1 MRHRRSLVVRGL
13 LLAVLAGAFA
23 VAASSALA
31 AAPVVGSI
39 RGTAASEPGVQHLH
53 LKYGPLLITPGQNFI
68 NTEIKGIEQ
77 PKVNGYIVGF
87 DPNLHYATGRGGR
100 KLGAVPRVD
109 VIHLHHGV
117 WLSTAGHDA
126 TSGFPVE
133 RFAAAG
139 EEKTHLRFPKGY
151 GYPYRTRDHWILNY
165 MIHNLTDAPTKVW
178 ITYNVDIIPATA
190 PAAKTM
196 QSARPIWMD
205 VQNGSIYP
213 VFDALRGSGRAGGY
227 TYPSQAKDPY
237 AGGPAK
243 NRWTVDRDGTLVA
256 TAGHLHPGGLHTDL
270 YNSRAGRTAHLFR
283 SSAHYFEPA
292 GAVSWDVSMTA
303 TRPSWK
309 IHVKKGDV
317 LSTTA
322 TYDTSKASWY
332 EVMGIMVV
340 FMADGEKGMDPFKTK
355 VDQPGTLTHGHL
367 PENRHHGGD
376 RIGGMPSPLSLPAGG
391 IGGTVDIAHF
401 IYQRGSLNAGYR
413 VPRVREG
420 QSLTFK
426 NLDNTLPPINGSPTQ
441 AWHTITMCKN
451 PCNRGTGIA
460 YPIANGSPRV
470 QFDSG
475 ELGTYNG
482 GASPPVSGSITWK
495 TPANLP
501 VGTYSY
507 FCRIHPFMRGA
518 FRVIQ

>member
-1 MRHRRSLVVRGL
+1 MRVFRSLAVRGL
-13 LLAVLAGAFA
+13 LLALFFSVLLAG
-23 VAASSALA
+23 SARAA
-31 AAPVVGSI
+31 AAPAVGSI
-39 RGTAASEPGVQHLH
+39 KGTAAAEPGVQHLH
-53 LKYGPLLITPGQNFI
+53 LKYGPIQITPGQNFI
-68 NTEIKGIEQ
+68 NTEVKGIEQ
-77 PKVNGYIVGF
+77 PKIDGYIVGF
-87 DPNLHYATGRGGR
+87 DPNLHYAVGKGAR

-117 WLSTAGHDA
+117 WLSSAGRDA
-126 TSGFPVE
+126 TWGIPVE

-151 GYPYRTRDHWILNY
+151 GYAYKKSDFWVLNY

-178 ITYNVDIIPATA
+178 ITYNVDIIPKTA
-190 PAAKTM
+190 PAAQTM

-205 VQNGSIYP
+205 VQNQSGYP
-213 VFDALRGSGRAGGY
+213 VYDAPRGAGTHGRY
-227 TYPSQAKDPY
+227 TYPTQAKDPY
-237 AGGPAK
+237 GTGPAK
-243 NRWTVDRDGTLVA
+243 NTWTVDRDGTLVA

-270 YNSRAGRTAHLFR
+270 YDSRAGKRAHLFR

-303 TRPSWK
+303 TRPDWK
-309 IHVKKGDV
+309 VHVKKGDV

-340 FMADGEKGMDPFKTK
+340 FMADGQRGMDPFTTK

-367 PENRHHGGD
+367 AENRHHGGTP
-376 RIGGMPSPLSLPAGG
+376 IGMPNPLALPVGG

-401 IYQRGSLNAGYR
+401 IYARGSINAGYA
-413 VPRVREG
+413 VPRVRVG
-420 QSLTFK
+420 RSLTFK
-426 NLDNTLPPINGSPTQ
+426 NLDNELPSVNGYPTQ
-441 AWHTITMCKN
+441 AWHTITACRN
-451 PCNRGTGIA
+451 PCNRDTGIA
-460 YPIANGSPRV
+460 YPVANGGART

-475 ELGTYNG
+475 ELGTYGG
-482 GASPPVSGSITWK
+482 GANAPVTGSITWK
-495 TPANLP
+495 TPTNLP